1 MSTATAD
8 TFYNPA
14 FGRGHF
20 ITERNGQEYSPFP
33 EPQFNSRPARPW
45 GSGLFSVSDIR
56 AWLTAQSAD
65 FRAGMINILRIKG
78 IDTRQELIFQF
89 NSFGNAV
96 LVSDHIDKS
105 RIEDSINR
113 DQDLRRKFMVIAST
127 SRFLD
132 TVSARPDFEER
143 YRLNP
148 EKAMAEYLPLA
159 ASLTRPTFNLQVSRA
174 GLTTYFTPLP

>member
-1 MSTATAD
+1 MSTATVN
-8 TFYNPA
+8 THYNPA
-14 FGRGHF
+14 FG
-20 ITERNGQEYSPFP
+20 NGQFVPQQKYIDVPTFT
-33 EPQFNSRPARPW
+33 EPPVITRPARPW

-56 AWLTAQSAD
+56 AWLAAQSVD

-89 NSFGNAV
+89 NSFGNAI
-96 LVSDHIDKS
+96 LVSDHADKS

-113 DQDLRRKFMVIAST
+113 DRDLRHKFMVIAST
-127 SRFLD
+127 ARFLD